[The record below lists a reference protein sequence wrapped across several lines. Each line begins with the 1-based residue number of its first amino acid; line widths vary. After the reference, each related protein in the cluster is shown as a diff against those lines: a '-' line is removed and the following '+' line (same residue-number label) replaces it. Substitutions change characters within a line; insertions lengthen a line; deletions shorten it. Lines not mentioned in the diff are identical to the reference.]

1 MASYATVPAADLE
14 SEATLLNSKPKT
26 KTSLLVGGVAAAAF
40 VLGVLSMTA
49 LRTSPSVRSAAFDA
63 NTGRTDPINIILFGS
78 KERAETPNGMC
89 LDIPDVENIQLE
101 NGIGL
106 QIWECGEWNAG
117 WVASTVT
124 NPEHRFLH
132 MPIIEWQDSGF
143 CVDACSGGE
152 GGWEGQQLCLWECDK
167 NGARDQQWFWDD
179 VNRWKKGQ
187 DVITLQ
193 NSNYCMDVAG
203 GDVTTNGTPVQA
215 WDCFTD
221 DGADSE
227 QNQQWVFTCPA
238 EGDCGN
244 QV

>member
-1 MASYATVPAADLE
+1 MASYATVPATDLE

-49 LRTSPSVRSAAFDA
+49 LSTSPSVRSAAFDA

-78 KERAETPNGMC
+78 KERAET
-89 LDIPDVENIQLE
+89 
-101 NGIGL
+101 
-106 QIWECGEWNAG
+106 
-117 WVASTVT
+117 
-124 NPEHRFLH
+124 
-132 MPIIEWQDSGF
+132 
-143 CVDACSGGE
+143 
-152 GGWEGQQLCLWECDK
+152 
-167 NGARDQQWFWDD
+167 
-179 VNRWKKGQ
+179 
-187 DVITLQ
+187 
-193 NSNYCMDVAG
+193 
-203 GDVTTNGTPVQA
+203 
-215 WDCFTD
+215 D